1 MRLVRHPTPRAAV
14 GHSLAHPRSLV
25 QNQIGPPPLF
35 GLDML
40 HTIARA
46 RFHSLGTVLLLLPLA
61 ATAVTAQQA
70 SDPSKLTLQRIFAS
84 REFAT
89 KSFGESAWL
98 NDSAYT
104 TVEQAAGGAGNELV
118 RYDAATGRRAVVIS
132 ADLLKPQGQAD
143 ALELESYHWS
153 DDRTRLLVL
162 TNSTRVW
169 RANTRADFWVLDVAL
184 RRLRKLGGPDAK
196 PSTLQF
202 AKFSPDG
209 RRVAYV
215 REHDIY
221 VESLEDGRITRLTS
235 DGSKTTI
242 NGTFDWVYEEELF
255 LRDGFRWSADGTRI
269 AFWQLDATGV
279 RDFLLINNTD
289 SLYSFTVPVQ
299 YPKAGTQNSSARV
312 GVVSAMGGEPTW
324 CDVPGNPR
332 QNYIARMDWAPGARE
347 ITLQQLN
354 RRQTVNTLYFCDA
367 ATGRSR
373 AALVERDSAW
383 IDIYDDHVDHG
394 PGPSLH
400 WTPDGASFIWV
411 SERDGWRHAYLVA
424 RDGSMRLIT
433 KGPYDVMKVVRIDTR
448 GGWLYFNASPENATR
463 MFLWRIRL
471 DGTGMPQ
478 RLTPA
483 AARGNHAYDIA
494 PGARFAIHSMS
505 SWGVPPATSL
515 VRLPA
520 HSVVRTLVVND
531 TLAARLA
538 TLERGTAEFF
548 QTDIGDGIKLDS
560 YLMKPSNYDPAKKYP
575 VLFHVYGEPW
585 DQTVRDGYGGAQWLW
600 HLMLTQQGY
609 IVASVDN
616 RGTPGP
622 RGRDWRKAVR
632 NQIGALRVREL
643 SAAARVIGRRPDVD
657 STRMGVW
664 GWSGGG
670 STTLHLMFRA
680 PDVFRMGMSV
690 APVPDVRNYDT
701 IYQERYVGL
710 PSTDSAAYHDAS
722 PIHYAGGLRGNLL
735 VVHGTGDDNVHY
747 QGTEQ
752 LVNALVAANKPFT
765 MMAYPNRSHGIFEGP
780 GTRLHLFGLLTRY
793 VHENLPAG
801 GMRPPVP

>member
-1 MRLVRHPTPRAAV
+1 MRYHMIPITRFRTA
-14 GHSLAHPRSLV
+14 LAR
-25 QNQIGPPPLF
+25 
-35 GLDML
+35 
-40 HTIARA
+40 T
-46 RFHSLGTVLLLLPLA
+46 LLLLFA
-61 ATAVTAQQA
+61 ATPVLEGQQR
-70 SDPSKLTLQRIFAS
+70 SDTSMLSLQRLFS
-84 REFAT
+84 REFAAT
-89 KSFGESAWL
+89 SFGESRWL
-98 NDSAYT
+98 DDSTYT
-104 TVEQAAGGAGNELV
+104 TVEPAAGGAGNELV
-118 RYDAATGRRAVVIS
+118 RYDAATGRRAVLVG
-132 ADLLKPQGQAD
+132 ADALKPQGQTA
-143 ALELESYHWS
+143 ALELEGYEWS
-153 DDRTRLLVL
+153 ADRARLLVF
-162 TNSTRVW
+162 TNSARVW
-169 RANTRADFWVLDVAL
+169 RGNTRGDFWVLDVAS

-202 AKFSPDG
+202 AKFSPDA

-221 VESLEDGRITRLTS
+221 VESLDDGRITRLTH

-255 LRDGFRWSADGTRI
+255 LRDGFRWSDDGTRI
-269 AFWQLDATGV
+269 AYWQLDATGV

-289 SLYSFTVPVQ
+289 SLYSFTIPVQ
-299 YPKAGTQNSSARV
+299 FPKAGTTNSSSRV
-312 GVVSAMGGEPTW
+312 GVINASVGTTTW
-324 CDVPGNPR
+324 CNVPGDPR
-332 QNYIARMDWAPGARE
+332 QNYIARMDWAPGGRE
-347 ITLQQLN
+347 VTIQQLN
-354 RRQTVNTLYFCDA
+354 RRQTVNTLYFCEG
-367 ATGRSR
+367 ATGRTR
-373 AALVERDSAW
+373 PVLVERDSAW
-383 IDIYDDHVDHG
+383 IDIYDDHVSFG

-400 WTPDGASFIWV
+400 WTPDGTSFIWV

-424 RDGSMRLIT
+424 RDGGMRLIT
-433 KGPYDVMKVVRIDTR
+433 KGPYDVMKVARIDAR
-448 GGWLYFNASPENATR
+448 GGWLYFYASPQNATQ
-463 MFLWRIRL
+463 MFLWRMRL
-471 DGTGMPQ
+471 DGTGAPQ
-478 RLTPA
+478 RITPA
-483 AARGNHAYDIA
+483 GARGNHDYDIG
-494 PGARFAIHSMS
+494 PGARYAIHTMS
-505 SWGVPPATSL
+505 SWGTPPTTSL

-520 HSVVRTLVVND
+520 HTVARTLVVND

-538 TLERGTAEFF
+538 ILKKGEIEFF

-560 YLMKPSNYDPAKKYP
+560 YLMKPASFDPTKKYP

-585 DQTVRDGYGGAQWLW
+585 DQTVRDRYGYSQWLW

-622 RGRDWRKAVR
+622 RGRDWRKSVR
-632 NQIGALRVREL
+632 NQIGALRVREHA
-643 SAAARVIGRRPDVD
+643 AAARVIGRRPYVD

-680 PDVFRMGMSV
+680 PEVYSMGISV

-722 PIHYAGGLRGNLL
+722 PIHYVAGLRGKLL

-765 MMAYPNRSHGIFEGP
+765 MMAYPNRSHGIFEGR
-780 GTRLHLFGLLTRY
+780 GTRLHLYSLLTRY

-801 GMRPPVP
+801 GVPPTVR